1 MAKLPSYSNNVKAR
15 TLWSMVPKVNAR
27 AVQTLIAAIV
37 IVVLVQWMFF
47 AIYTST
53 AMLLPNSNTNGSAS
67 SNSSQTRVQDDHT
80 QIQPNSGDNYLD
92 SLLARQSSTLNEAET
107 RYKVKLGRSPPN
119 GYAGWF
125 KTAQEKKCLIDDYEL
140 IWDDMAPY
148 YQLGGDEFRRRMN
161 VLKRNAPKAL
171 SSNIRNGVVAGSAIW
186 KALLKNSIKNVPDLD
201 FIINDLDEPRIIFN
215 LDRSGPGLLEAEAKL
230 TPSDANQRLD
240 EKPEW
245 FSMSGT
251 DHLKLM
257 KEECHIHDPNRP
269 LEQVHETHGYFQS
282 PMSTLYSRKLLP
294 ILSHTRIS
302 NCFRDIIVP
311 SIYYY
316 SLYAGG
322 ASKADRFPWNERKSV
337 IYWRGATSGGHA
349 KGGNWHNFHRTRLAK
364 LAMKHPDMMDMKIT
378 RAVQCDFQDCAD
390 MRKELDISASEPFET
405 VYNYKYA
412 MDIDGNSFSGRFFRL
427 LESGSLVFKMTIF
440 NEYFERWI
448 VPWEH
453 YIPVAVDLSDLEEKI
468 TWARNNDAEARRIAE
483 SGRRFSER
491 ILNKPQMECYTELLL
506 LEMSNLWNSVELY
519 WLKLDV
525 WSIYVFCEV
534 VIQFFIPAH
543 DSLTC
548 LQSEASSV
556 TENARLS
563 SQRGTIQWIIKLTR
577 SQPKLPFKML
587 VQPRPPAPAWF
598 YAATFGIGLCVGIAL
613 EASMIKLGYYELLV
627 KGESKRRAQQA
638 EEDAQGIVRPTL
650 QW

>member
-1 MAKLPSYSNNVKAR
+1 
-15 TLWSMVPKVNAR
+15 
-27 AVQTLIAAIV
+27 
-37 IVVLVQWMFF
+37 
-47 AIYTST
+47 
-53 AMLLPNSNTNGSAS
+53 
-67 SNSSQTRVQDDHT
+67 
-80 QIQPNSGDNYLD
+80 
-92 SLLARQSSTLNEAET
+92 
-107 RYKVKLGRSPPN
+107 
-119 GYAGWF
+119 
-125 KTAQEKKCLIDDYEL
+125 
-140 IWDDMAPY
+140 
-148 YQLGGDEFRRRMN
+148 
-161 VLKRNAPKAL
+161 
-171 SSNIRNGVVAGSAIW
+171 
-186 KALLKNSIKNVPDLD
+186 
-201 FIINDLDEPRIIFN
+201 
-215 LDRSGPGLLEAEAKL
+215 
-230 TPSDANQRLD
+230 
-240 EKPEW
+240 
-245 FSMSGT
+245 
-251 DHLKLM
+251 
-257 KEECHIHDPNRP
+257 
-269 LEQVHETHGYFQS
+269 
-282 PMSTLYSRKLLP
+282 
-294 ILSHTRIS
+294 
-302 NCFRDIIVP
+302 
-311 SIYYY
+311 
-316 SLYAGG
+316 
-322 ASKADRFPWNERKSV
+322 
-337 IYWRGATSGGHA
+337 
-349 KGGNWHNFHRTRLAK
+349 
-364 LAMKHPDMMDMKIT
+364 
-378 RAVQCDFQDCAD
+378 

>member
-1 MAKLPSYSNNVKAR
+1 MAKLPSYSSNVKAR

-53 AMLLPNSNTNGSAS
+53 AMLLPNSNTNGSAVAS
-67 SNSSQTRVQDDHT
+67 MASASLDSN
-80 QIQPNSGDNYLD
+80 NSVDPFATNRDLD

-161 VLKRNAPKAL
+161 VLKRNALRAL
-171 SSNIRNGVVAGSAIW
+171 SPNIRNGVITGSAM
-186 KALLKNSIKNVPDLD
+186 
-201 FIINDLDEPRIIFN
+201 
-215 LDRSGPGLLEAEAKL
+215 SGPGLLEAEAKL

-269 LEQVHETHGYFQS
+269 LEQVHEGSWVSSVTHVDAILPEVATHPITPVFQ
-282 PMSTLYSRKLLP
+282 TVLE
-294 ILSHTRIS
+294 ILSFLPYT
-302 NCFRDIIVP
+302 II
-311 SIYYY
+311 
-316 SLYAGG
+316 LFTLAGI
-322 ASKADRFPWNERKSV
+322 ASKADQFPWNERKSV
-337 IYWRGATSGGHA
+337 IYWRGSTTGGHA
-349 KGGNWHNFHRTRLAK
+349 KRGNWHNFHRIRLAK

-378 RAVQCDFQDCAD
+378 STIQCNFQDCAD
-390 MRKELDISASEPFET
+390 MRKELDISASEPSDT

-506 LEMSNLWNSVELY
+506 LEMS
-519 WLKLDV
+519 
-525 WSIYVFCEV
+525 IC
-534 VIQFFIPAH
+534 
-543 DSLTC
+543 
-548 LQSEASSV
+548 
-556 TENARLS
+556 
-563 SQRGTIQWIIKLTR
+563 
-577 SQPKLPFKML
+577 
-587 VQPRPPAPAWF
+587 
-598 YAATFGIGLCVGIAL
+598 
-613 EASMIKLGYYELLV
+613 
-627 KGESKRRAQQA
+627 
-638 EEDAQGIVRPTL
+638 GIVS
-650 QW
+650 

>member
-1 MAKLPSYSNNVKAR
+1 MG
-15 TLWSMVPKVNAR
+15 
-27 AVQTLIAAIV
+27 I
-37 IVVLVQWMFF
+37 
-47 AIYTST
+47 
-53 AMLLPNSNTNGSAS
+53 
-67 SNSSQTRVQDDHT
+67 
-80 QIQPNSGDNYLD
+80 
-92 SLLARQSSTLNEAET
+92 
-107 RYKVKLGRSPPN
+107 
-119 GYAGWF
+119 
-125 KTAQEKKCLIDDYEL
+125 
-140 IWDDMAPY
+140 
-148 YQLGGDEFRRRMN
+148 
-161 VLKRNAPKAL
+161 
-171 SSNIRNGVVAGSAIW
+171 
-186 KALLKNSIKNVPDLD
+186 
-201 FIINDLDEPRIIFN
+201 
-215 LDRSGPGLLEAEAKL
+215 
-230 TPSDANQRLD
+230 
-240 EKPEW
+240 
-245 FSMSGT
+245 
-251 DHLKLM
+251 
-257 KEECHIHDPNRP
+257 
-269 LEQVHETHGYFQS
+269 FQS

-378 RAVQCDFQDCAD
+378 SAVQCDFQDCAD